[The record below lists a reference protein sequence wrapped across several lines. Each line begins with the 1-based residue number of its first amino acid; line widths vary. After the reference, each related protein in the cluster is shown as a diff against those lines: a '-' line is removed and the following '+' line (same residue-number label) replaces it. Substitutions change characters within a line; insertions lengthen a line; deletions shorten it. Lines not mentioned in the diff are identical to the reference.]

1 MNIGLTFDLRTQY
14 EQMGLSKEQTAE
26 FDSEETIDYLEQGI
40 RSAGHEVS
48 RIGNIKSL
56 VEKLALG
63 MRWDLVFNISE
74 GLHGRSREAQIP
86 ALLEA
91 YSIPYTFSDPLTLAL
106 SLDKAMAKAVV
117 RVAGVLTPDYFV
129 VDSFERAALPPLKG
143 FPLFI
148 KPLSEGTGKGIDTA
162 SIVWD
167 EQAFKE
173 RCEFVLKMYNQPAI
187 VEEYLPGR
195 EFTVG
200 ILGTGKNASAVGTM
214 EVKLLD
220 NADPLVYSY
229 ANKEFCEDRVK
240 YVLCRDEAI
249 VREASE
255 IALMAYRAIGA
266 RDAGRVDLKGDAA
279 GRLSFI
285 EINPL
290 AGLHPSHSDL
300 PILCALN
307 DIGYDELIS
316 GIIQSAL
323 ERSEIKPLAAGRWQ
337 PDNCENCSRS

>member
-1 MNIGLTFDLRTQY
+1 MNIGLTFDLRRQY
-14 EQMGLSKEQTAE
+14 EEMGLSKEETAE
-26 FDSEETIDYLEQGI
+26 FDSEETIDCLEQAI
-40 RSAGHEVS
+40 KNSGHTVS
-48 RIGNIKSL
+48 RIGNIRSL
-56 VEKLALG
+56 VEKLAAG

-74 GLHGRSREAQIP
+74 GLYGRSREAQIP

-91 YSIPYTFSDPLTLAL
+91 YAINYTFSDPLTLAL

-117 RVAGVLTPDYFV
+117 RSYTVPTPDYCV
-129 VDSFERAALPPLKG
+129 VDSMECPALSQLELGAPFKG

-148 KPLSEGTGKGIDTA
+148 KPLSEGTGKGIDTS
-162 SIVWD
+162 SIVWS
-167 EQAFKE
+167 ERQFRE
-173 RCEFVLKMYNQPAI
+173 RCEFVLSTYRQPAI

-200 ILGTGKNASAVGTM
+200 VIGTGKNARAVGTL

-229 ANKEFCEDRVK
+229 ANKEFCEERVK

-249 VREASE
+249 VKEASA
-255 IALMAYRAIGA
+255 IALAAYKALGC
-266 RDAGRVDLKGDAA
+266 RDAGRVDLKCDAT

-307 DIGYDELIS
+307 GIGYDELIS
-316 GIIQSAL
+316 GIIESAS
-323 ERSEIKPLAAGRWQ
+323 ERSAKHTRLGQTTAAIL
-337 PDNCENCSRS
+337 